1 MRKIKNN
8 QISILTKK
16 FGEPSNNSKT
26 IKKGGIFFAI
36 KGERE
41 DGANYIKD
49 AIDKGAGAIVAEK
62 DFKKSVM
69 KNDIST
75 YIVSDSKQSYSIACA
90 ESFSNPGNSL
100 DLCGITG
107 TNGKTSIAY
116 MLKEIWKDT
125 SGLIGTINTS
135 YGRKKIS
142 SALTTPDAYQLNS
155 YLSRMKDDNIKR
167 VFIEVSSHS
176 LALSRIEGINFNSA
190 IFTNISQDHLDFHKT
205 MKRYYESKAKL
216 FSYYLNISNKK
227 NKLAIINIDDKYG
240 AKIANKIKKNINL
253 VTYSIKDNN
262 ADFYLEKTNKSN
274 SNTQLLIR
282 NKNKKF
288 TLTTKLF
295 GSYNYQ
301 NILAAVAFSRKKGL
315 SIEEI
320 YKAIKGFRG
329 ASGRLEKIS
338 SRSYAI
344 FLDYAHTPDALKK
357 SIISLKENFS
367 DKNLTVLFGCGG
379 NRDRSKRAKMG
390 KIASSL
396 ADNII
401 VTSDNPRN
409 ENPTRIIEDIV
420 SGIDYKEKY
429 KLTVIEDRKKAIQSS
444 INKLKR
450 GDLLLVAGKGHENYQ
465 EIQGIKLKFSDKME
479 IKKCLKK

>member
-262 ADFYLEKTNKSN
+262 ADFYLEKTNKS
-274 SNTQLLIR
+274 
-282 NKNKKF
+282 K
-288 TLTTKLF
+288 
-295 GSYNYQ
+295 
-301 NILAAVAFSRKKGL
+301 SRK
-315 SIEEI
+315 
-320 YKAIKGFRG
+320 
-329 ASGRLEKIS
+329 
-338 SRSYAI
+338 
-344 FLDYAHTPDALKK
+344 T
-357 SIISLKENFS
+357 
-367 DKNLTVLFGCGG
+367 
-379 NRDRSKRAKMG
+379 
-390 KIASSL
+390 
-396 ADNII
+396 
-401 VTSDNPRN
+401 
-409 ENPTRIIEDIV
+409 
-420 SGIDYKEKY
+420 
-429 KLTVIEDRKKAIQSS
+429 
-444 INKLKR
+444 
-450 GDLLLVAGKGHENYQ
+450 
-465 EIQGIKLKFSDKME
+465 
-479 IKKCLKK
+479 